1 MRIDEQLLEAFIDG
15 LDLEGRGLV
24 APAGAEFRRWL
35 RARNLPERLTHFLSR
50 YSPREELW
58 AGAGALFTEGR
69 IMKFNDDFPSALES
83 GLLLLGSAPNGDWIA
98 VDVREW
104 GGATGYISHEHDWEG
119 APRQFFIGVAPSV
132 GEFVHRQNS
141 EGDESLPDDYWEA
154 KGRQGGRP

>member
-1 MRIDEQLLEAFIDG
+1 MRIDEHLLEAFIVG

-58 AGAGALFTEGR
+58 AGAAALFTERR

-83 GLLLLGSAPNGDWIA
+83 GLLLLGSALNGDWIA
-98 VDVREW
+98 VDVREGAGRRATSATSTTGRARRGSSSSGSRHRW
-104 GGATGYISHEHDWEG
+104 GSSCTA
-119 APRQFFIGVAPSV
+119 
-132 GEFVHRQNS
+132 
-141 EGDESLPDDYWEA
+141 
-154 KGRQGGRP
+154 